1 MGKRKNRGAK
11 FAEGDRV
18 FNFTPQ
24 AAERNG
30 GYPPMGT
37 VLRATRRWGGWAYQV
52 QVQDTDR
59 IETWQEDMLGRVD
72 V

>member
-1 MGKRKNRGAK
+1 
-11 FAEGDRV
+11 
-18 FNFTPQ
+18 
-24 AAERNG
+24 
-30 GYPPMGT
+30 MGT

>member
-1 MGKRKNRGAK
+1 MSRKKQRGAVY
-11 FAEGDRV
+11 AEGEQV
-18 FNFTPQ
+18 FNFAPL

-37 VLRATRRWGGWAYQV
+37 VLRVTRRWGGWAYQV

-59 IETWQEDMLGRVD
+59 IETWQEETLGRVQ

>member
-1 MGKRKNRGAK
+1 MSKRKNRGAR

-18 FNFTPQ
+18 FNFTPK

-37 VLRATRRWGGWAYQV
+37 VLRATRRWGSWAYQV

>member
-1 MGKRKNRGAK
+1 MSRKKQRGAVY
-11 FAEGDRV
+11 AEGERV
-18 FNFTPQ
+18 CCFAPL

-37 VLRATRRWGGWAYQV
+37 VLRVTRRWGGWAYQV

-59 IETWQEDMLGRVD
+59 IETWQEETLGRVQA
-72 V
+72 

>member
-1 MGKRKNRGAK
+1 MSRKKQRGAAY
-11 FAEGDRV
+11 AEGEQV
-18 FNFTPQ
+18 LNLVPL

-37 VLRATRRWGGWAYQV
+37 VLRVTRRWGSWAYQV

-59 IETWQEDMLGRVD
+59 IETWQEETLGRGQV
-72 V
+72 

>member
-1 MGKRKNRGAK
+1 MSRKKQRGAVY
-11 FAEGDRV
+11 AEGEQV
-18 FNFTPQ
+18 FNFAPQ

-37 VLRATRRWGGWAYQV
+37 VLRVTRRWGSWAYQV

-59 IETWQEDMLGRVD
+59 IETWQEETLGRVQ

>member
-1 MGKRKNRGAK
+1 MSKRKNRGAK

-18 FNFTPQ
+18 FNFTPT
-24 AAERNG
+24 AERNG
-30 GYPPMGT
+30 GYPPMGA
-37 VLRATRRWGGWAYQV
+37 VLRATRRWGSWAYQV

>member
-1 MGKRKNRGAK
+1 MSRKKQRGAVY
-11 FAEGDRV
+11 AEGEQV
-18 FNFTPQ
+18 FNLTPL
-24 AAERNG
+24 ASERNG

-37 VLRATRRWGGWAYQV
+37 VLRVTRCWSGWAYQV

-59 IETWQEDMLGRVD
+59 IETWQEETLRRVQ

>member
-1 MGKRKNRGAK
+1 MSKRKNRGAK

-18 FNFTPQ
+18 FNFTPL

-72 V
+72 I